1 MSKKVRLDA
10 SKSLNSTKSKVDSD
24 TDVRWVD
31 EPSNQNEQ
39 NVGDESVSSEHQRE
53 DESEMTEQQIAEERQ
68 KTMVQVASFLYNLLR
83 HRWFNDSSVKM
94 LLNLQTDEQA
104 QQIIAGLGE
113 HHLIEVQLGG
123 LKHNHAPKY
132 RLTSNPSEFIN
143 ILEQAKL
150 SALHRLNDIQQQINQ
165 LQK

>member
-1 MSKKVRLDA
+1 MSKKERLDA
-10 SKSLNSTKSKVDSD
+10 AKSLNSTKSKVDSD

-31 EPSNQNEQ
+31 DFQHDSTEQQVKEQQQPQDENQ
-39 NVGDESVSSEHQRE
+39 
-53 DESEMTEQQIAEERQ
+53 MTEQQIAEERQ

-113 HHLIEVQLGG
+113 HHLIEMQLGG